1 MIWCPYRLFTVAW
14 RLSDLSA
21 EEFPLSLSSQGPFHP
36 LSPAPLFFILPGK
49 TKFGRCHIPGQSI
62 QGLCS
67 LYHRDHSAA
76 LGQLG
81 WKRLTAANKGWN
93 MSLIERNGSRQRWEK
108 EEWILFFAVGG
119 RFKSK
124 RNSKSPSPH
133 GHLQHPPQSYQRVV
147 LSVCEV
153 VVLEADSHEL
163 SSWGLP
169 RHPVINSHNLLIWVP
184 SCPIQPIRSP
194 SSQKMSHVLGHTP

>member
-21 EEFPLSLSSQGPFHP
+21 EEFLLSLSSQGPSHP

-49 TKFGRCHIPGQSI
+49 TKFGQCHIPGQSI

-93 MSLIERNGSRQRWEK
+93 MSLKREMGVGRDERRKSV
-108 EEWILFFAVGG
+108 FFSFAVGG

-124 RNSKSPSPH
+124 RNSKSPSPP

-147 LSVCEV
+147 LNVCEV
-153 VVLEADSHEL
+153 TALEADSHEL
-163 SSWGLP
+163 SFWGLP

-184 SCPIQPIRSP
+184 SWDRKS
-194 SSQKMSHVLGHTP
+194 VV